1 MNVLR
6 KFIILVRCH
15 SVNDIMLG
23 GIVLNLKIT
32 PYLDVDRDRSAL
44 LSRLLFPF
52 SCISYSSI
60 KYPALLYL

>member
-1 MNVLR
+1 
-6 KFIILVRCH
+6 
-15 SVNDIMLG
+15 MLG
-23 GIVLNLKIT
+23 GIAVNLKIT